1 MRVPGIW
8 ERNHSAG
15 PEGRAV
21 MKGPQLFRMIGDPRG
36 PEVTT
41 AMLSDDELAK
51 LLDALYRHLDADE
64 PAPSAVF
71 WYEAALEESLRRA
84 PRHT

>member
-1 MRVPGIW
+1 
-8 ERNHSAG
+8 
-15 PEGRAV
+15 
-21 MKGPQLFRMIGDPRG
+21 
-36 PEVTT
+36 
-41 AMLSDDELAK
+41 MLSDDELAK
-51 LLDALYRHLDADE
+51 LLDALDRHLDADE